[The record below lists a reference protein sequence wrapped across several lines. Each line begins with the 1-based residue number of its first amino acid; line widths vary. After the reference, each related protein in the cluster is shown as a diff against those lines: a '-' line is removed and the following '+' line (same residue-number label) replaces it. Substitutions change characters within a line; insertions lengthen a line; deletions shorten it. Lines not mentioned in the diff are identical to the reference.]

1 MKHLSVE
8 DIVERRLPNSVI
20 DHIYRTDPRYTGAIE
35 LKEGDVDPAALVQ
48 KALDD
53 LQKSVDDRL
62 KAVEGKGIDPKLQAQ
77 IDAIQAKLNRPGT
90 GADDTDKKAT
100 TAVEK
105 KAFETF
111 VRRGREALNAE
122 EAKSLRV
129 SDDTAGG
136 YLAPDQFTTEL
147 DRNIVLFSP
156 IRSVARVLPT
166 GSPAVLWPK
175 RTGGMT
181 AQWVGE
187 TNARPETTVTFGHSR
202 YPVCEL
208 AAYVD
213 VSNAM
218 LEDSAFDVPALL
230 SFEFAEEFGF
240 EEGKAFVGGSSQLSP
255 AGFMNDTTIAYT
267 PSGAAS
273 NFAATNPADA
283 LIDLFH
289 GIKAP
294 YRTDG
299 AWGMNTTTLGV
310 IRKFKDN
317 QGRYLVNL
325 AGLDNTPVTTI
336 LGQPVIE
343 MPDMPDIG
351 ANTFPVIFGNFSMGY
366 RIFDR
371 VSLSILRD
379 PYSQATN
386 GMTRF
391 HGRRRVAG
399 GVGKAEALRKLKIAV
414 S

>member
-1 MKHLSVE
+1 MIHQHQAHML
-8 DIVERRLPNSVI
+8 
-20 DHIYRTDPRYTGAIE
+20 TGAIE
-35 LKEGDVDPAALVQ
+35 LKDGDIDPAAIVQ

-77 IDAIQAKLNRPGT
+77 IDAIQAKLNRPNTGT
-90 GADDTDKKAT
+90 ESDEKKAA
-100 TAVEK
+100 TAVEM
-105 KAFETF
+105 KAFDTF
-111 VRRGREALNAE
+111 VRRGREGLNAD

-136 YLAPDQFTTEL
+136 YLAPDQFVTEL
-147 DRNIVLFSP
+147 DRNVVLFSP
-156 IRSVARVLPT
+156 VRQVARVLPT
-166 GSPAVLWPK
+166 GSPEVRWPK

-187 TNARPETTVTFGHSR
+187 TGARPETTVTFGASR

-218 LEDSAFDVPALL
+218 LEDSVFDIPALL
-230 SFEFAEEFGF
+230 SYEFGEEFGF
-240 EEGKAFVGGSSQLSP
+240 EEGKAFVGGASQLSP
-255 AGFMNDTTIAYT
+255 AGFLNDATIGYT
-267 PSGAAS
+267 PSGGAS
-273 NFAATNPADA
+273 NFAASNPADA

-294 YRTDG
+294 YRANG
-299 AWGMNTTTLGV
+299 VWMLNATTLGI
-310 IRKFKDN
+310 IRKFKDS
-317 QGRYLVNL
+317 QGRYLVNI

-336 LGQPVIE
+336 LGRPVVE
-343 MPDMPDIG
+343 APDMPDVG
-351 ANTFPVIFGNFSMGY
+351 ANTTPLIFGDFSQGY
-366 RIFDR
+366 RVFDR
-371 VSLSILRD
+371 TSLSILRD

-399 GVGKAEALRKLKIAV
+399 GVGKSEALRKMKIATA
-414 S
+414 